1 MLISFIDKTY
11 ESSLRKNLE
20 DTKVA
25 IGMLFIDNYEDTLQ
39 GLDEIQKAE
48 VTSVLTKEI
57 RSWARENKGVLARLD
72 KDKYAIFIE
81 KKYWEL
87 YNESDQWETE
97 LSAMHKK
104 INESYFYRIF
114 TSMFA
119 VCLVFVLIMGF
130 VTGGVFY
137 GLYET
142 NLKESRQLQRGSAHP

>member
-1 MLISFIDKTY
+1 MKIKFVIICKVKD
-11 ESSLRKNLE
+11 LRKNLE

-81 KKYWEL
+81 KKY
-87 YNESDQWETE
+87 
-97 LSAMHKK
+97 
-104 INESYFYRIF
+104 
-114 TSMFA
+114 
-119 VCLVFVLIMGF
+119 
-130 VTGGVFY
+130 
-137 GLYET
+137 
-142 NLKESRQLQRGSAHP
+142 